1 MTMDLYSRLRQTLA
15 ATLKLPP
22 DSITEL
28 TVNEDLPAW
37 DSLGHVNLMMALEQT
52 FDIYIE
58 VEDFETLT
66 SVPRILRYLEDKG
79 AR

>member
-1 MTMDLYSRLRQTLA
+1 MSLLPRLKDTIATTLRVSA
-15 ATLKLPP
+15 DGISEA
-22 DSITEL
+22 

-58 VEDFETLT
+58 VEDFEKLT
-66 SVPRILRYLEDKG
+66 SVRAIVDYLSSRS
-79 AR
+79 AA